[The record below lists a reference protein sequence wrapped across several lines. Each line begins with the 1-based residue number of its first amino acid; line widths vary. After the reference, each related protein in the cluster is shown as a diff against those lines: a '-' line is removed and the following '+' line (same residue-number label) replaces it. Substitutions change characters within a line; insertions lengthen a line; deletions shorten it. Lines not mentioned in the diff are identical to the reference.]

1 MTTEDIMLPLADGHL
16 HVRETGPRDAPAL
29 LLVHGTG
36 ASEREWDPL
45 VPLLAGS
52 HRVIRIDLLGCGR
65 SAKPDDGDY
74 SVPAQGL
81 RIGAAM
87 DLLGVRAAVLVGHS
101 SGGYPATALAERRP
115 ELVTAIALVNSGPG
129 PHAFIGGQAAIDPA
143 RWDSL
148 TDDQLREAVRTGFR
162 PGFHIPDEFL
172 EQVRAMSL
180 HAFAAVEQA
189 NLAYLREQ
197 PLPDRLA
204 KVGKPLLV
212 LFGEEDQRWRSSSA
226 ADYSVVRGA
235 RVELMPGLGH
245 SPNLEDPLRV
255 AEPLLAFAALH
266 SLVS

>member
-1 MTTEDIMLPLADGHL
+1 MLPLADGHV
-16 HVRETGPRDAPAL
+16 HVRATGPRDAPVL

-45 VPLLAGS
+45 VPLVADS

-87 DLLGVRAAVLVGHS
+87 DLLGVRDAVLVGHS
-101 SGGYPATALAERRP
+101 SGGYPATALAEQRP
-115 ELVTAIALVNSGPG
+115 GLVTAIALVNSGPG
-129 PHAFIGGQAAIDPA
+129 MHAFIGGQAAIDPG
-143 RWDSL
+143 RWESL
-148 TDDQLREAVRTGFR
+148 TDDEFRAAVRTGFR
-162 PGFHIPDEFL
+162 PGFPIPDEFL
-172 EQVRAMSL
+172 EQVRAMSPQT
-180 HAFAAVEQA
+180 FAAVERA
-189 NLAYLREQ
+189 NIAYLRER

-204 KVGKPLLV
+204 DVGKPLLV
-212 LFGEEDQRWRSSSA
+212 LFGAEDQRWRSSSA
-226 ADYSVVRGA
+226 ADYASVRGA
-235 RVELMPGLGH
+235 RVELLPGLGH

-266 SLVS
+266 TLVG